1 MIDQLLCLHRTMTS
15 KHGYDVTVQ
24 YVFYFLNE
32 NSQGILELGV
42 EFTKGGKLENPEK
55 NCLALDRVKQ
65 QRGRFLFLF
74 IVYALP

>member
-55 NCLALDRVKQ
+55 NPRSTVETDYNNSTHMSSK
-65 QRGRFLFLF
+65 F
-74 IVYALP
+74 